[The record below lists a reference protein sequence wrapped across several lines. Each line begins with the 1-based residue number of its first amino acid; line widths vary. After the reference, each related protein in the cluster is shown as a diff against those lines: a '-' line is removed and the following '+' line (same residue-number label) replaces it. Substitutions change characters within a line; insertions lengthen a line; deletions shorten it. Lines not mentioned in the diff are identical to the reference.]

1 MTTEK
6 GPSFN
11 VSADRTLINREGGS
25 VRFIVAEIQ
34 APKIEAAPSDRH
46 PLNLATVIDA
56 SGSMSGMSI
65 AAAKSA
71 TVGVIGALEEVDRL
85 SVVSFATDTVVH
97 CDAVLQNIA
106 GKSLAVA
113 RTGEINTR
121 GSTDLASGW
130 FSGCECVARVMQ
142 DNPNLRNRVIVLSDG
157 HANHGITDPAIL
169 EKHAAELR
177 TRGIMTSTIG
187 IGTGYSPTQLQAIAE
202 HGGGRMHD
210 AETPEEII
218 EIVKAELEDL
228 SMTVMDNTEIELVL
242 PAGAVAEPVGSM
254 PFRIEPTGI
263 RAVTGAI
270 LSGAT
275 RRVVFKV
282 TLPRGADNSEL
293 HIRASLHWND
303 PGESNRHRLDHGGV
317 RFNYTDPQ
325 RCLHQPRN
333 IDLSVE
339 IAMIWKMAIVRRT
352 MVLNTDGQF
361 EQAERYAHNEL
372 QWFNRY
378 CRGLPGVDA
387 HIVELDRM
395 ARHAQHQFSPMAAKE
410 VMLAAYKSERGEFDR
425 RSMQRRHWADNIPD

>member
-1 MTTEK
+1 MTMEK
-6 GPSFN
+6 GPKFN
-11 VSADRTLINREGGS
+11 VNADRTLINTDGGS
-25 VRFIVAEIQ
+25 VRFIVAEIH
-34 APKIEAAPSDRH
+34 APKMEAAPKDRH

-56 SGSMSGMSI
+56 SGSMSGMPI

-85 SVVSFATDTVVH
+85 SVVSFATDTIVH
-97 CDAVLQNIA
+97 CDAILQNIA
-106 GKSLAVA
+106 GKSLAIA
-113 RTGEINTR
+113 RTDEIQCR

-142 DNPNLRNRVIVLSDG
+142 DNPKLRNRVIVLSDG
-157 HANHGITDPAIL
+157 HANHGITDPSSL
-169 EKHAAELR
+169 ERHASELR
-177 TRGIMTSTIG
+177 ARGIMTSTIG

-210 AETPEEII
+210 AETPAEII

-242 PAGAVAEPVGSM
+242 PAGAVAETVGNM

-263 RAVTGAI
+263 RALTGAV

-282 TLPRGADNSEL
+282 TFPAGAIDSGTHVQAKLRWTTPGDSNQL
-293 HIRASLHWND
+293 SLDSAPVNFVYAD
-303 PGESNRHRLDHGGV
+303 A
-317 RFNYTDPQ
+317 Q
-325 RCLHQPRN
+325 RCLQQPRN
-333 IDLSVE
+333 IELSIE

-361 EQAERYAHNEL
+361 EQAERYAQEEL
-372 QWFNRY
+372 RWFHRY
-378 CRGLPGVDA
+378 CHGLPGVDA
-387 HIVELDRM
+387 DIIELGRM
-395 ARHAQHQFSPMAAKE
+395 ARHAQHRFSPMQAKE
-410 VMLAAYKSERGEFDR
+410 VMLAAYKSGRGEIDR
-425 RSMQRRHWADNIPD
+425 RSVKRQHWADNMPE